1 MAGLGRGGR
10 GQALLEA
17 LNQPVRKPGALGG
30 GGAEKTGQA
39 TQPAQ
44 VYQGGGTIVG
54 GGWYHGGWWVPGVL
68 PRIICS
74 GVSRQ
79 ILFEVLLGH
88 CAMLDAVLGQQCLG
102 QAKFIRRCYSYR
114 AVSAKLFLWHSD
126 LDYFREEK
134 KSAKLMAL

>member
-44 VYQGGGTIVG
+44 VYQGGGGGGTIVG
-54 GGWYHGGWWVPGVL
+54 GGWWVPGVL

-88 CAMLDAVLGQQCLG
+88 SAMLDAVLGQQCLG
-102 QAKFIRRCYSYR
+102 QAKFIRRCYSYG
-114 AVSAKLFLWHSD
+114 AVSGN
-126 LDYFREEK
+126 R
-134 KSAKLMAL
+134 